1 MVLASKRAML
11 SNNPETGKAF
21 VDKEISRQVSVIAEC
36 RPAVSRWADEVWRV
50 VAVLD
55 GQAAAEPF
63 TQLAEEPGG
72 PTRFFAGSTQLL
84 LHRKET
90 EAYLGNLAGDRALYV
105 IMRPDE
111 GGQPLALY
119 DVTASPY
126 EAADYLDSGEELV
139 ESVPMTDA
147 IAAWMQAFCDFHHV
161 ETPFK
166 KRRRDKVDVEELK
179 FSKEP
184 IFARTGRYPSP
195 EGAEGDG

>member
-1 MVLASKRAML
+1 
-11 SNNPETGKAF
+11 
-21 VDKEISRQVSVIAEC
+21 
-36 RPAVSRWADEVWRV
+36 
-50 VAVLD
+50 VLD

-63 TQLAEEPGG
+63 TQLGEGLKGAA
-72 PTRFFAGSTQLL
+72 RFFAGSTDLL

-90 EAYLGNLAGDRALYV
+90 EAYRSNLAGDRVLYV
-105 IMRPDE
+105 IMQAEDGDP
-111 GGQPLALY
+111 PFALY

-126 EAADYLDSGEELV
+126 EAADHLDSGEELV
-139 ESVPMTDA
+139 EAVPMPDA
-147 IAAWMQAFCDFHHV
+147 IADWMEAFCDFHHV

-195 EGAEGDG
+195 ESAEGDG

>member
-1 MVLASKRAML
+1 ML
-11 SNNPETGKAF
+11 SNIHETEKAF
-21 VDKEISRQVSVIAEC
+21 VDKEISRQVSVIAE
-36 RPAVSRWADEVWRV
+36 RRRLVSRWADDVWRV
-50 VAVLD
+50 AAVLD
-55 GQAAAEPF
+55 GQAAAEPL
-63 TQLAEEPGG
+63 TQLGEAPDGAE
-72 PTRFFAGSTQLL
+72 RFFAGSAELL

-90 EAYLGNLAGDRALYV
+90 EAYRINLAGDRALYV
-105 IMRPDE
+105 IMRPNE
-111 GGQPLALY
+111 GGVPFALH

-126 EAADYLDSGEELV
+126 EAQDHLDSGEELV
-139 ESVPMTDA
+139 EAVPMSDT
-147 IAAWMQAFCDFHHV
+147 IAGWMEAFCDFHHV

>member
-1 MVLASKRAML
+1 M
-11 SNNPETGKAF
+11 
-21 VDKEISRQVSVIAEC
+21 DKEISRQVSVIAER
-36 RPAVSRWADEVWRV
+36 RPAVSRWTDHVWSV

-63 TQLAEEPGG
+63 TQLGEEPDGAV
-72 PTRFFAGSTQLL
+72 RFFAGSTQLL

-90 EAYLGNLAGDRALYV
+90 EAYRINIAGDRALYV
-105 IMRPDE
+105 IMQSEE
-111 GGQPLALY
+111 GDPPFTLH

-126 EAADYLDSGEELV
+126 EAQDHLDSGEELV
-139 ESVPMTDA
+139 EAVPMPDA
-147 IAAWMQAFCDFHHV
+147 IVDWLNAFCDFHHV

-184 IFARTGRYPSP
+184 IFARTGRFPSP
-195 EGAEGDG
+195 ESGEGDG

>member
-1 MVLASKRAML
+1 M
-11 SNNPETGKAF
+11 
-21 VDKEISRQVSVIAEC
+21 DKEISRQVSVIAER
-36 RPAVSRWADEVWRV
+36 RPAVSRWADDVWRV

-63 TQLAEEPGG
+63 TQLGEG
-72 PTRFFAGSTQLL
+72 PDGAARFFAGSTELL

-90 EAYLGNLAGDRALYV
+90 EAYRINLAGDRVLYV
-105 IMRPDE
+105 IMRPEE
-111 GGQPLALY
+111 GELSLALH

-126 EAADYLDSGEELV
+126 EAADHLDSGEELV
-139 ESVPMTDA
+139 EAVPMFDV
-147 IAAWMQAFCDFHHV
+147 IADWMEAFCAFHHV

-184 IFARTGRYPSP
+184 IFARTGRFPTRES
-195 EGAEGDG
+195 AEGDG

>member
-1 MVLASKRAML
+1 M
-11 SNNPETGKAF
+11 
-21 VDKEISRQVSVIAEC
+21 DKEISRQVSVIAER
-36 RPAVSRWADEVWRV
+36 RPAVSRWADHVWRV

-63 TQLAEEPGG
+63 TQLGEEPDGAA
-72 PTRFFAGSTQLL
+72 RFFAGSTQLL

-90 EAYLGNLAGDRALYV
+90 EAYRINLAGDRALYV

-111 GGQPLALY
+111 GGVPLALH

-126 EAADYLDSGEELV
+126 EAQDYLDSGEELV
-139 ESVPMTDA
+139 EAVPMSDA
-147 IAAWMQAFCDFHHV
+147 IAAWMEAFCDFHHV

-184 IFARTGRYPSP
+184 IFARTGRFPSP
-195 EGAEGDG
+195 ESAEGDG

>member
-1 MVLASKRAML
+1 M
-11 SNNPETGKAF
+11 
-21 VDKEISRQVSVIAEC
+21 DKEISRQVSVIAER
-36 RPAVSRWADEVWRV
+36 RPAVSRWADDVWRI

-63 TQLAEEPGG
+63 TQLGEG
-72 PTRFFAGSTQLL
+72 PDAAARFFVGSTELL

-90 EAYLGNLAGDRALYV
+90 EAYRINLAGDRVLYV
-105 IMRPDE
+105 IMQQEDGDSPF
-111 GGQPLALY
+111 ALC

-126 EAADYLDSGEELV
+126 EAADHLDSGEELV
-139 ESVPMTDA
+139 EAMPMSDA
-147 IAAWMQAFCDFHHV
+147 IAAWMEAFCDFHHV

-184 IFARTGRYPSP
+184 IFARTGRFPSP
-195 EGAEGDG
+195 ESAEGDG

>member
-1 MVLASKRAML
+1 ML
-11 SNNPETGKAF
+11 SNIPEARKVF
-21 VDKEISRQVSVIAEC
+21 VDKEISRQVSVIAER
-36 RPAVSRWADEVWRV
+36 RPAVSRWADEVWRI

-63 TQLAEEPGG
+63 TQLGEG
-72 PTRFFAGSTQLL
+72 PDGTARFFAGSTRLV
-84 LHRKET
+84 LHRKES
-90 EAYLGNLAGDRALYV
+90 EAYRINLAGDRALYV
-105 IMRPDE
+105 IMRPEE
-111 GGQPLALY
+111 GEQPFALH

-139 ESVPMTDA
+139 EAVPMSDV
-147 IAAWMQAFCDFHHV
+147 IAAWMEAFCDYHHV

-184 IFARTGRYPSP
+184 IFARTGRFPSP
-195 EGAEGDG
+195 ESTDGDG